1 MTVEDPPTRVQRASQ
16 EKQRRT
22 RGVKLFIR
30 DVILIFVVAIFISVG
45 IKTFLIRS
53 FYIPSGSMENT
64 LQLDDRIIVNEL
76 VPDVVPIQHGDVL
89 VFKDPGGWLSP
100 RPPVQQNP
108 ITAGFDWFL
117 SVVGLSAPD
126 SNDHLI
132 KRVIGLPGDTVA
144 CCNAFGQMTVN
155 GMSLDEHAYLKLPE
169 GVTKVSADDFKVT
182 VPPKSLWM
190 MGDNR
195 YDSKDSRYNTN
206 QPGKGFVP
214 IDNVVGRAF
223 LVTWPATHWSWLD
236 NYPTVFVGVED
247 KAKK

>member
-1 MTVEDPPTRVQRASQ
+1 M
-16 EKQRRT
+16 
-22 RGVKLFIR
+22 
-30 DVILIFVVAIFISVG
+30 VAG
-45 IKTFLIRS
+45 
-53 FYIPSGSMENT
+53 
-64 LQLDDRIIVNEL
+64 LD
-76 VPDVVPIQHGDVL
+76 
-89 VFKDPGGWLSP
+89 WL
-100 RPPVQQNP
+100 
-108 ITAGFDWFL
+108 L

-155 GMSLDEHAYLKLPE
+155 GMSLDEPYLKLPE

-214 IDNVVGRAF
+214 VDNVVGRAF
-223 LVTWPATHWSWLD
+223 FVTWPADALELARQLPDRLRGRGGRGEKVSVADPSLD
-236 NYPTVFVGVED
+236 HEAVLHRAGVRYVIGCDEVGRGAIAGPVAVGTLCRERHGRVLP
-247 KAKK
+247 AGLAGLENAQREAP